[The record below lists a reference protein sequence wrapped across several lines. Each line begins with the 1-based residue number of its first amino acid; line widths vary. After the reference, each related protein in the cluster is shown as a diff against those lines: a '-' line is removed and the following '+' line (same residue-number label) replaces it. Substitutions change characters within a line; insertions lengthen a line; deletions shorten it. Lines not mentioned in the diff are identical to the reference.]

1 MPKLVESIKVSN
13 GVIHLPELHNER
25 FNLARQRLFGPTD
38 PIRLQDRLNVPENA
52 RVGLFKCRVVY
63 EKNIEAVEWHRY
75 TLPGIRRL
83 KVVEAGPDLDYAL
96 KYTDRSQLAQLY
108 ARRGDCD
115 EILILKNGELTD
127 ASFANLVFDDG
138 DRLLTPA
145 NPLLKGVKRAY
156 YLSQNQILERR
167 ITMAD
172 LPSFQ
177 SVHLINAMLDLGDCR
192 VDCADIRLD

>member
-1 MPKLVESIKVSN
+1 MPKLVESIKVLN
-13 GVIHLPELHNER
+13 GAIRLLDLHNER
-25 FNLARQRLFGPTD
+25 LNQARQRLFGTTD
-38 PIRLQDRLNVPENA
+38 FIRLENHLQVPENCQA
-52 RVGLFKCRVVY
+52 GLFKCRVVY
-63 EKNIEAVEWHRY
+63 EKAVESVEWIPY
-75 TLPGIRRL
+75 KLPVIHSLR
-83 KVVEAGPDLDYAL
+83 VVEAGSGLDYSL
-96 KYTDRSQLAQLY
+96 KFTDRSELARLH

-115 EILILKNGELTD
+115 EVLILKDGELTD

-138 DRLLTPA
+138 DRYWTPL

-156 YLSQNQILERR
+156 YLSQNRIFERR
-167 ITMAD
+167 ITLAD